1 MFLLVPAHPGCPGQ
15 IPQSRKTVVCVCVK
29 VIYTNADGLLNKR
42 QDLKVLIQCL
52 PEPPDVITNTEFK
65 PKKTS
70 HQLLI
75 SEFNL
80 DGYNV
85 FQSGLDNNNDR
96 GILFYIAYGIQAS
109 LVDIPSA
116 FNGSPTG
123 YEWEGLRVSRQAMHG
138 KGSGSPDR
146 L

>member
-1 MFLLVPAHPGCPGQ
+1 MGTWV
-15 IPQSRKTVVCVCVK
+15 SREDENCANKGKAQYASKEAINKDSLK

-42 QDLKVLIQCL
+42 QHLKILIQCL
-52 PEPPDVITNTEFK
+52 PEPPDVIAITEFK

-80 DGYNV
+80 DVYNV
-85 FQSGLDNNNDR
+85 FHSGLGNNNDR

-109 LVDIPSA
+109 LVDI
-116 FNGSPTG
+116 GIQ
-123 YEWEGLRVSRQAMHG
+123 RVFIYIT
-138 KGSGSPDR
+138 KK
-146 L
+146 

>member
-1 MFLLVPAHPGCPGQ
+1 
-15 IPQSRKTVVCVCVK
+15 
-29 VIYTNADGLLNKR
+29 
-42 QDLKVLIQCL
+42 LKILIQCL
-52 PEPPDVITNTEFK
+52 PEPPDVIAITELK

-80 DGYNV
+80 DGYDV
-85 FQSGLDNNNDR
+85 FHSVLDNNNDR

-116 FNGSPTG
+116 FNKCLFILLKNKLSANRSILLGNI
-123 YEWEGLRVSRQAMHG
+123 Y
-138 KGSGSPDR
+138 
-146 L
+146 